1 MAEGRQDFNP
11 DDYQMSIGD
20 HLEELRHRI
29 LLGLIGLVP
38 AVLFCL
44 LFGRQ
49 FLAFLCRPL
58 TSALV
63 RYDISPQV
71 YTDELA
77 DGFMVYMK
85 LSLIA
90 AIAIA
95 GPWII
100 YQLWKFISAGLYPRE
115 RHYVTKYIPLS
126 VVLLFCGLL
135 FVYCVVLPFSLQFF
149 ISFTSDLPLQMPLIH
164 QAHTAGATTRAT
176 FVQAVS
182 GNPGHPADFQMWF
195 DTTQNRLKMFIGNKV
210 RVIPFGPDNLVA
222 THFTLPDYLDLVLQ
236 LLLTFGLA
244 FQLPLVVMAVAR
256 IGLVQISTLKK
267 WRRYVYL
274 GLSMIAAGLA
284 PGDVVTAT
292 VALLVPLVLLYELGI
307 FLAKMGPKKPA

>member
-1 MAEGRQDFNP
+1 
-11 DDYQMSIGD
+11 MSIGD
-20 HLEELRHRI
+20 HLEELRRRI

-38 AVLFCL
+38 AVLICL

-49 FLAFLCRPL
+49 ILAVLCRPVAATL
-58 TSALV
+58 A
-63 RYDISPQV
+63 RYDISPQL

-100 YQLWKFISAGLYPRE
+100 YQLWKFVSAGLYPRE

-126 VVLLFCGLL
+126 ITLMFCGLL
-135 FVYCVVLPFSLQFF
+135 FVYFVVLPFSLQFF
-149 ISFTSDLPLQMPLIH
+149 ISFAADLPLQMPLVHSAPI
-164 QAHTAGATTRAT
+164 TSTTPPT
-176 FVQAVS
+176 FVQPIA
-182 GNPGHPADFQMWF
+182 GNPDHPADFQMWF

-210 RVIPFGPDNLVA
+210 RVIPFGPDNLVGI
-222 THFTLPDYLDLVLQ
+222 HFTLPDYLDLVLQ

-244 FQLPLVVMAVAR
+244 FQLPLVVMALAR
-256 IGLVQISTLKK
+256 IGIVQISTLKK

-274 GLSMIAAGLA
+274 GLAMVAAGLA

-307 FLAKMGPKKPA
+307 LLAKMGPTKAA